1 MAKKY
6 KVGRIK
12 ENFVGTG
19 TSSVAATGDDPTV
32 AISVEKLK
40 QLRKKNYEPMPLI
53 KRQGS

>member
-53 KRQGS
+53 RRQG

>member
-40 QLRKKNYEPMPLI
+40 QLRKDRKSTRLN
-53 KRQGS
+53 SSHT